1 LLAFYE
7 LLHMFNYFDNMAKKK
22 YSRDAHHWLRFKGAK
37 AATVWHQPWTA
48 AKVFAQAR
56 ERAEDSDAR
65 DEQCIA
71 HDRLSA
77 GCSG

>member
-1 LLAFYE
+1 
-7 LLHMFNYFDNMAKKK
+7 MFNYFNNMAKK
-22 YSRDAHHWLRFKGAK
+22 STAAMLTTGFGFKGAK

-56 ERAEDSDAR
+56 EWAEESDAC

-77 GCSG
+77 RCSG